1 MRAWGTRVPLR
12 SRPWARYRAGMTAPL
27 VLLGSGYTLTR
38 LALVEAR
45 AGREVWAATRDS
57 ERRAELAR
65 AGVRVGLLDDVLL
78 QTEGAHVVLSVPPD
92 AGLDARLEEALKQ
105 RPPSRLVYLSS
116 TGVYGV
122 ARGEVD
128 EDTPVDPST
137 PSARGRLDA
146 EARFRPLGATVL
158 RIAGI
163 YGPGRGVHS
172 RLLAGTWRLPEGGGG
187 RISRVHVDDLVE
199 ALRVALERG
208 EPGAVYCVADERPAT
223 QRETATWLC
232 QRLGLPLPPTVPL
245 ASLHESLRGDRS
257 VRNARLKHLGWRL
270 KYPDFES
277 GFAAVLAAE
286 GR

>member
-1 MRAWGTRVPLR
+1 MRTHPG
-12 SRPWARYRAGMTAPL
+12 ARYRAGMTAPL

-38 LALVEAR
+38 LALAEAR
-45 AGREVWAATRDS
+45 AGRDVWAATRS
-57 ERRAELAR
+57 PERRAELAR
-65 AGVRVGLLDDVLL
+65 AGARVGLLDEVLG
-78 QTEGAHVVLSVPPD
+78 QTRGAQVVLSVPPD
-92 AGLDARLEEALKQ
+92 AGLDAGLEEALRQ

-116 TGVYGV
+116 TGVYG
-122 ARGEVD
+122 ATRGEVD

-137 PSARGRLDA
+137 PSAQARLDA

-163 YGPGRGVHS
+163 YGPGRGVHA

-187 RISRVHVDDLVE
+187 HISRVHVDDLVG
-199 ALRVALERG
+199 AIRVTLERG

-245 ASLHESLRGDRS
+245 SSLHESLRGNRFVRS
-257 VRNARLKHLGWRL
+257 TRLRHLGWRL

-286 GR
+286 GF

>member
-1 MRAWGTRVPLR
+1 MRPDPR
-12 SRPWARYRAGMTAPL
+12 ARYPTGMTVPL

-38 LALVEAR
+38 LALSEAR
-45 AGREVWAATRDS
+45 AGRDVWAATRDP
-57 ERRAELAR
+57 ERRAELER
-65 AGVRVGLLDDVLL
+65 AGVRVGLLDEVLGRT
-78 QTEGAHVVLSVPPD
+78 QGAQVVLSVPPD
-92 AGLDARLEEALKQ
+92 AGLDAGLEAALRQ
-105 RPPSRLVYLSS
+105 RPPARLVYLSS
-116 TGVYGV
+116 TGVYG
-122 ARGEVD
+122 ATRGEVD
-128 EDTPVDPST
+128 EDTPVDPAT
-137 PSARGRLDA
+137 PTARARLEA
-146 EARFRPLGATVL
+146 EERFRPLGATVL

-163 YGPGRGVHS
+163 YGPGRGMHS

-199 ALRVALERG
+199 AIRVALARG

-245 ASLHESLRGDRS
+245 ESLHESLRGDRS
-257 VRNARLKHLGWRL
+257 VRGTRLKHLGWRL
-270 KYPDFES
+270 KHPDFES